1 MVTVQLPLASLGS
14 FTLAVPALRVALTLT
29 TDFPFLMTRETFP
42 VALADPAG
50 VATVTVAAPAFFGV
64 GFVVTFRAGLPG
76 FFLTVV
82 PVVGVGVGVDVCVG
96 VGLLVGVDVC
106 DGDGLVGGVVV
117 VLVGEGPLVDPSTG
131 AVVTVH
137 VLPETLTYAA
147 AYSVLTPLAVELVR
161 SRSS

>member
-1 MVTVQLPLASLGS
+1 MVTVQL
-14 FTLAVPALRVALTLT
+14 TLA

-64 GFVVTFRAGLPG
+64 GFVVTFRTGLPG

-82 PVVGVGVGVDVCVG
+82 PVVG
-96 VGLLVGVDVC
+96 
-106 DGDGLVGGVVV
+106 VGGVVV

-161 SRSS
+161 